1 MWWENLMGIKAP
13 GPGGFSM
20 AFFQNCWEVLIE
32 DIIEVFKEF
41 HRWGKF
47 EKSFNATFVSLI
59 PKKVRAVGI
68 KDFRLISLLGGV
80 YKIISKVLAKILK
93 SVLGKIVSNS

>member
-1 MWWENLMGIKAP
+1 
-13 GPGGFSM
+13 
-20 AFFQNCWEVLIE
+20 
-32 DIIEVFKEF
+32 
-41 HRWGKF
+41 
-47 EKSFNATFVSLI
+47 VSLI